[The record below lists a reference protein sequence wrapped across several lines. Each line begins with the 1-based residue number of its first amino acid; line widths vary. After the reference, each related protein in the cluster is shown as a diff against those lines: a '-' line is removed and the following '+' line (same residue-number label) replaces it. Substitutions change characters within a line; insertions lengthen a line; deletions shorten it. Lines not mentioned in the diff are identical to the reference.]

1 MVLIRH
7 ELRQGRAS
15 FVIWTTAVAMLLAV
29 CIFIFP
35 QMQDGME
42 GMSEMFASM
51 GGFTEAFGMDRINFG
66 TFIGFYAVECG
77 NILGLGG
84 ALYAAL
90 FSVGALAKEEQG
102 HTAEFLLAHPLSR
115 GRVAAEK
122 LAAVMIGVLTF
133 NICVYVVAIVSTILC
148 GEKVPF
154 KEITLLHFA
163 YLLMQLEIAGICF
176 GISAFM
182 RRGTAGVGLGAAIL
196 MYFINLIANLSKSAE
211 FLRYIT
217 PFAYADGADIVSL
230 KKLDVGLICLGMIYA
245 VLGIA
250 AAFTKYRRKDI
261 M

>member
-15 FVIWTTAVAMLLAV
+15 FVIWTTVVAMLLAV

-196 MYFINLIANLSKSAE
+196 MYFFNLIANLSKSAE

-217 PFAYADGADIVSL
+217 PFAYADGTDIVSL

-261 M
+261 I

>member
-15 FVIWTTAVAMLLAV
+15 FVIWTTVVAMLLAV

-90 FSVGALAKEEQG
+90 FFRPLFSPPV
-102 HTAEFLLAHPLSR
+102 FLLPR
-115 GRVAAEK
+115 
-122 LAAVMIGVLTF
+122 
-133 NICVYVVAIVSTILC
+133 
-148 GEKVPF
+148 
-154 KEITLLHFA
+154 
-163 YLLMQLEIAGICF
+163 
-176 GISAFM
+176 
-182 RRGTAGVGLGAAIL
+182 
-196 MYFINLIANLSKSAE
+196 
-211 FLRYIT
+211 
-217 PFAYADGADIVSL
+217 
-230 KKLDVGLICLGMIYA
+230 
-245 VLGIA
+245 
-250 AAFTKYRRKDI
+250 
-261 M
+261 

>member
-1 MVLIRH
+1 M
-7 ELRQGRAS
+7 
-15 FVIWTTAVAMLLAV
+15 
-29 CIFIFP
+29 
-35 QMQDGME
+35 
-42 GMSEMFASM
+42 
-51 GGFTEAFGMDRINFG
+51 
-66 TFIGFYAVECG
+66 
-77 NILGLGG
+77 
-84 ALYAAL
+84 
-90 FSVGALAKEEQG
+90 
-102 HTAEFLLAHPLSR
+102 
-115 GRVAAEK
+115 AAEK

-182 RRGTAGVGLGAAIL
+182 RRGTVGVGLGAAIL

-245 VLGIA
+245 VLGIG

>member
-115 GRVAAEK
+115 GR
-122 LAAVMIGVLTF
+122 VMIGVLTF

-245 VLGIA
+245 VLGIG